1 MPRRQK
7 TSSIL
12 TDQVAG
18 DALGEMFR
26 SGETGALP
34 EARPSL
40 RNVRVDRIVAE
51 SDLQTRAPFDPE
63 TDTEDAELVESVREV
78 GVRQPVHLLDRGD
91 GTYRIRSGHR
101 RVSAA
106 RSADRSEVPAI
117 VWPAGTDALDSA
129 LDTFLENL
137 HRKDLA
143 PLERG
148 RMLARILERFE
159 LPRSPDTARKLGL
172 SKTSFYRYLA
182 LLKAPEDVQEALRD
196 GGIGVMQAEK
206 LATIEGPEIRSRLV
220 EAAAAGAAPG
230 RIEEMLRRH
239 QAGDPVLDQPTE
251 GKADSGSE
259 KSGPTGD
266 EEKQSWAS
274 RKTHEL
280 GDALAVAHKALKPIT
295 KALSA
300 RRISAAHAT
309 VAALLVAAGEEAV
322 GALEMAAAL
331 DRKILVAVETL
342 YKEAVTAPASPQYRG
357 GRPAL
362 RRILVYLA
370 KEIDN
375 QEVGDE

>member
-1 MPRRQK
+1 MPRRRK

-18 DALGEMFR
+18 DALGDMFR
-26 SGETGALP
+26 SGEKGALP

-40 RNVRVDRIVAE
+40 RNVQVDRIIAQ

-63 TDTEDAELVESVREV
+63 TDPADADLVGSVREV

-91 GTYRIRSGHR
+91 GTYQIRSGHR

-106 RSADRSEVPAI
+106 RLADRSEVPAI
-117 VWPAGTDALDSA
+117 VWPVGTAALDSA

-172 SKTSFYRYLA
+172 SKTTFYRYLS
-182 LLKAPEDVQEALRD
+182 LLDAPEDVQKALRD

-220 EAAAAGAAPG
+220 KAAVAGAASD
-230 RIEEMLRRH
+230 RIEETLRRH
-239 QAGDPVLDQPTE
+239 QAGEPVLDQLE
-251 GKADSGSE
+251 ERNAGSGSE
-259 KSGPTGD
+259 ESKPSAQ
-266 EEKQSWAS
+266 EEDRSWAS

-280 GDALAVAHKALKPIT
+280 SDALAVSPENLKLIT
-295 KALSA
+295 KALNA
-300 RRISAAHAT
+300 RRINAAHAT
-309 VAALLVAAGEEAV
+309 AAALLVAAGES
-322 GALEMAAAL
+322 GSNALEMAAAL
-331 DRKILVAVETL
+331 DRKILGAVETL
-342 YKEAVTAPASPQYRG
+342 YKEVAAAPGSPRYRG

-362 RRILVYLA
+362 RRIIAYLA
-370 KEIDN
+370 KRIDK